1 MLNGVTKK
9 KTLKIGPSLFG
20 RKEKILYNVH
30 NTLYFALNSAA
41 QLIAI
46 HLCYAELFSKLH

>member
-1 MLNGVTKK
+1 MLNGVTQK

-20 RKEKILYNVH
+20 RKEKIVYNVH

-46 HLCYAELFSKLH
+46 HAELFSKLH